1 MPFSLTPEQKQST
14 FWLALWLALAG
25 LLYLLGPILTPFIAA
40 AILAYALNGGV
51 DRLCLVRL
59 GRWAMPRALAV
70 VLVMLLFLA
79 TVGALALIVVPVLEK
94 ELPLLMAQIPA
105 FLVKL
110 DALVSPR
117 LAQLGI
123 HIKLDGTGIR
133 SLLTQQMSGANDEV
147 WTTVLASARVGGSAL
162 LGWVATVVL
171 VPVVLFYLLLD
182 WHRMLAQVQGA
193 IPRRW
198 IGRTVG
204 MAHEVNDLLAQYLRG
219 QLLVM
224 LVLAV
229 YYSAALALAGF
240 DVALPVGILT
250 GLLVF
255 IPYLGFGLGLALAL
269 IAAVL
274 QFQGLSGLV
283 YVAVIYGAGQVIE
296 GFFLTPRL
304 VGERIGLNPLAVIF
318 ALLAFGQL
326 FGFAGVLLALPAS
339 AVLMVAFRHLRHH
352 YLRSTFYNA

>member
-1 MPFSLTPEQKQST
+1 MPFFLTPEQKQST

-25 LLYLLGPILTPFIAA
+25 LLYLLGPVLAPFLAA
-40 AILAYALNGGV
+40 AILAYALSGPV
-51 DRLCLVRL
+51 DHLCRLRIR
-59 GRWAMPRALAV
+59 RWAMPRALAV
-70 VLVMLLFLA
+70 VLVLLVFVA
-79 TVGALALIVVPVLEK
+79 AGGALALIVIPVLRK
-94 ELPLLMAQIPA
+94 ELPLLLAQIPA
-105 FLVKL
+105 FLAKV
-110 DALVSPR
+110 DALVAPR
-117 LAQLGI
+117 LAQFGI
-123 HIKLDGTGIR
+123 NIKLDGSGIR
-133 SLLTQQMSGANDEV
+133 TLLTQQMATGGDEL
-147 WTTVLASARVGGSAL
+147 WTWVLASARVGGSAL
-162 LGWVATVVL
+162 LGWIASLVL
-171 VPVVLFYLLLD
+171 VPVALFYLLLD
-182 WHRMLAQVQGA
+182 WHRMLALVQGA

-198 IGRTVG
+198 VDPVVS
-204 MAHEVNDLLAQYLRG
+204 MAREVNDLLAQYLRG

-229 YYSAALALAGF
+229 YYSATLALAGF
-240 DVALPVGILT
+240 DVALPVGLLT

-274 QFQGLSGLV
+274 QFPGLTGLI
-283 YVAVIYGAGQVIE
+283 YVAVIYGAGQLIE

-339 AVLMVAFRHLRHH
+339 AVLMVAFRHLKHH
-352 YLRSTFYNA
+352 YLRSSFYNA

>member
-1 MPFSLTPEQKQST
+1 MSFSLTPEQKQTT

-25 LLYLLGPILTPFIAA
+25 LLYLLGPVLTPFIAA
-40 AILAYALNGGV
+40 AILAYGLNGGV
-51 DRLCLVRL
+51 DRLCAWRIA
-59 GRWAMPRALAV
+59 RFTMPRALAV
-70 VLVMLLFLA
+70 VLVMLLA
-79 TVGALALIVVPVLEK
+79 GAVIGALALTVVPVLQK
-94 ELPLLMAQIPA
+94 EVPMLVGQIPA
-105 FLVKL
+105 FLAKIDSVL
-110 DALVSPR
+110 APR
-117 LAQLGI
+117 LAQYGI
-123 HIKLDGTGIR
+123 DLSLDSTRIR
-133 SLLTQQMSGANDEV
+133 GLVTQQLAAGD
-147 WTTVLASARVGGSAL
+147 WTSVLASARVGGSAL
-162 LGWVATVVL
+162 LGWAATVFL
-171 VPVVLFYLLLD
+171 VPVLLFYLLLD

-198 IGRTVG
+198 VVQATS
-204 MAHEVNDLLAQYLRG
+204 MAREVNVLLAQYLRG

-224 LVLAV
+224 FVLAV

-274 QFQGLSGLV
+274 QFPGLSGLV
-283 YVAVIYGAGQVIE
+283 YVAAIYGAGQVIE